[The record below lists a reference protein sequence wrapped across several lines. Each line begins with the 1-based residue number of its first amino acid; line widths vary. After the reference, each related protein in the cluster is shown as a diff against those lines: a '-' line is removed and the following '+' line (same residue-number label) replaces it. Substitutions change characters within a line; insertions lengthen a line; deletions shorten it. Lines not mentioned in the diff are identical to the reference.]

1 MVYYKYEQKIRN
13 NNKHKFP
20 RRYKMSKMIYVVDD
34 EMDIRAIVRSYL
46 EKEGFTVNEYENGE
60 DALAAFNQQM
70 PDMLIIDIMMPGMSG
85 FELCNEI
92 RKKANT
98 PIIIVSARDEEL
110 DRILGIEMGADD
122 YIPKPF
128 SPREMVARAK
138 AVFRRIDGMRNDVS
152 DDSSPRCRD
161 LKIYPDERRIVKV
174 SADGEEDINLTAM
187 EYNFIN
193 FMITNKNRVFTRDQ
207 LLTNIWE
214 YQYIGDTRA
223 VDDLVKRIRKKLDSH
238 NTEFSIE
245 TVWGYGYKV
254 TDNVD

>member
-1 MVYYKYEQKIRN
+1 MPKT
-13 NNKHKFP
+13 
-20 RRYKMSKMIYVVDD
+20 IYVVDD
-34 EMDIRAIVRSYL
+34 EKNIRQIIRSYL
-46 EKEGFTVNEYENGE
+46 EKEGYTVSEFENGE
-60 DALAAFNQQM
+60 DALAGFNASM

-92 RKKANT
+92 RKKANV

-128 SPREMVARAK
+128 SPREMVARVK
-138 AVFRRIDGMRNDVS
+138 AVFRRIDGMQGDKKNA
-152 DDSSPRCRD
+152 SSYVCRD
-161 LKIYPDERRIVKV
+161 IKIFPTERRVVRVTGAK
-174 SADGEEDINLTAM
+174 EDEIIFTAM
-187 EYNFIN
+187 EYDFIF
-193 FMITNKNRVFTRDQ
+193 FMISNKNRVFTRNQ

-223 VDDLVKRIRKKLDSH
+223 VDDLVKRIRKKLDAAG
-238 NTEFSIE
+238 TEFCIE

-254 TDNVD
+254 TDAVPETKE

>member
-1 MVYYKYEQKIRN
+1 
-13 NNKHKFP
+13 
-20 RRYKMSKMIYVVDD
+20 
-34 EMDIRAIVRSYL
+34 
-46 EKEGFTVNEYENGE
+46 
-60 DALAAFNQQM
+60 
-70 PDMLIIDIMMPGMSG
+70 
-85 FELCNEI
+85 
-92 RKKANT
+92 NT

-138 AVFRRIDGMRNDVS
+138 AVFRRIDGMNSSVS
-152 DDSSPRCRD
+152 DSTSPRCRD
-161 LKIYPDERRIVKV
+161 LKIYPEERRIVKV
-174 SADGEEDINLTAM
+174 SENGEEELNLTAM

-223 VDDLVKRIRKKLDSH
+223 VDDLVKRIRKKLDTH
-238 NTEFSIE
+238 KTEFSIE

-254 TDNVD
+254 TDNID

>member
-1 MVYYKYEQKIRN
+1 MQEVSYM
-13 NNKHKFP
+13 P
-20 RRYKMSKMIYVVDD
+20 KMIYVVDD
-34 EMDIRAIVRSYL
+34 EKDIREIVRSYL
-46 EKEGFTVNEYENGE
+46 EKEGYAVNEYENGE
-60 DALAAFNQQM
+60 DALAAFNSQI
-70 PDMLIIDIMMPGMSG
+70 PDMLVIDIMMPGMSG

-128 SPREMVARAK
+128 SPREMVARVK
-138 AVFRRIDGMRNDVS
+138 AVFRRIDGMHS
-152 DDSSPRCRD
+152 DSISSLTPHCRD
-161 LKIYPDERRIVKV
+161 LKIYPDERRVVKV
-174 SADGEEDINLTAM
+174 TEEGEEDLNFTAM

-193 FMITNKNRVFTRDQ
+193 FMVANKNRVFTRDQ

-238 NTEFSIE
+238 HTEFSIE

-254 TDNVD
+254 TDSVD